1 MWEGDRERDRER
13 EFMYSLLGTTGS
25 RESGRDAGHADAQAP
40 PLYCA
45 LFYVGFRVYAFK
57 DLAKSMLTSV
67 VSK

>member
-1 MWEGDRERDRER
+1 
-13 EFMYSLLGTTGS
+13 MYSLLGTTGS